1 MTETPLAP
9 ARSCFVI
16 SPIGAE
22 GSGYRE
28 HADEVFRHII
38 TPALEQ
44 FGIRGVR
51 SDHMLNPGKI
61 SEQMFE
67 AIFGSDLCIVV
78 LTYANP
84 NVYYELAVA
93 QAACRPVIMLI
104 EKKQPLP
111 FDIKDFRVL
120 EYDLSITAYTEQ
132 TYIKRLAQMLEKL
145 QAGNWQGDDAFAGL
159 RPHYWPAPLPQP
171 AHCGIHVTQRGLRDN
186 EFVLEGSFEHL
197 PEGYTLCAARFYPK
211 DGFIPTGTVHLDHAR
226 KLWSLRDFDPR
237 KATRAIIA
245 LAGPDS
251 RCLLDYWEASHSR
264 VAALQNRLPNQE
276 KGLWLPAIP
285 QLPQDFVVCIEE
297 NIFP

>member
-1 MTETPLAP
+1 MTETPPAP

-145 QAGNWQGDDAFAGL
+145 QLAGGRCL
-159 RPHYWPAPLPQP
+159 RRPAPPLLARAAAPTR
-171 AHCGIHVTQRGLRDN
+171 ALRD
-186 EFVLEGSFEHL
+186 SRH
-197 PEGYTLCAARFYPK
+197 PAWA
-211 DGFIPTGTVHLDHAR
+211 TGQR
-226 KLWSLRDFDPR
+226 I
-237 KATRAIIA
+237 RA
-245 LAGPDS
+245 G
-251 RCLLDYWEASHSR
+251 R
-264 VAALQNRLPNQE
+264 Q
-276 KGLWLPAIP
+276 
-285 QLPQDFVVCIEE
+285 F
-297 NIFP
+297 